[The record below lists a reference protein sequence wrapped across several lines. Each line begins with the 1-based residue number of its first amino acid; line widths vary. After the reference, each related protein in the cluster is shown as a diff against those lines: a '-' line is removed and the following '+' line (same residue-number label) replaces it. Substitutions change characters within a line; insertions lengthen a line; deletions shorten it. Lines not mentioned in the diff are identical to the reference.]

1 MYRRFNLVLRWAWVL
16 SWDLSL
22 HRLSGKRAAGVS
34 GEVERGE
41 EVSNVFEQM
50 DVNGALILQM
60 DVERVIVTGM
70 KADGAVMEP
79 KI

>member
-22 HRLSGKRAAGVS
+22 HRLSGKCAAVLNS
-34 GEVERGE
+34 EVERVE
-41 EVSNVFEQM
+41 EMSNVFEPM
-50 DVNGALILQM
+50 DMNGALILQI
-60 DVERVIVTGM
+60 DVERVMVIGM
-70 KADGAVMEP
+70 KVDGAVMES